1 MPLIICFTAQV
12 MESYCIYI
20 NHAILPLTVQSK
32 FITFCVFSLTLFV
45 LKGLLLVDYSYPVY
59 ERDINRTMVLGIS
72 LVPNIQ

>member
-45 LKGLLLVDYSYPVY
+45 LKGLLLIDYSYPVY
-59 ERDINRTMVLGIS
+59 ERDINRTMVLGIPV
-72 LVPNIQ
+72 VPNIR